1 MEDERINFRLDIFA
15 DERSAFGRQLSS
27 EEEGSYIQA
36 YTSYTAA
43 TGQVDNTLDIVVR
56 SPGGDADGWKTWSMQ
71 DVSAAVY
78 HAYRKK
84 YLCGEQYMAR
94 FLGKLDGRELSSAG
108 HLSARDISFAD
119 GIIEMRNRLN
129 FCLES
134 SDNVKTI
141 LGNLVRLE
149 GPDDWINLYADY
161 DCAEKQV
168 CDVLSI
174 ELHHADGRQEELA
187 YPLNAAE
194 KTVLFR
200 NLGMYR
206 TPDLS
211 F

>member
-1 MEDERINFRLDIFA
+1 MPF
-15 DERSAFGRQLSS
+15 S
-27 EEEGSYIQA
+27 ES
-36 YTSYTAA
+36 
-43 TGQVDNTLDIVVR
+43 
-56 SPGGDADGWKTWSMQ
+56 
-71 DVSAAVY
+71 
-78 HAYRKK
+78 AYRVACEKAININDLKK
-84 YLCGEQYMAR
+84 
-94 FLGKLDGRELSSAG
+94 
-108 HLSARDISFAD
+108 ISY
-119 GIIEMRNRLN
+119 
-129 FCLES
+129 
-134 SDNVKTI
+134 I